1 MTLEPRFADDSQCYV
16 EFQVHGCGPIYL
28 DEDHAPIVLPIWG
41 EQVVMMDDGYTVALY
56 PGGMEYGVT
65 YSVVIAN
72 GDFQDGSGL
81 NFTGPL
87 SERIPSG
94 PFEWCRFLDLSEA
107 RSRLC

>member
-87 SERIPSG
+87 NESTSVRY
-94 PFEWCRFLDLSEA
+94 
-107 RSRLC
+107 